1 MEEVSDDDVS
11 VGMVD
16 MTLAG
21 VQEEKIA
28 LK

>member
-16 MTLAG
+16 MMLAG
-21 VQEEKIA
+21 VQGEKIA